1 MDEIKLDKY
10 NEIVRAVF
18 DIGVKYNNDD
28 IPNNMPSL
36 FVPGHGSV
44 YKFQD
49 KKILYLGKDTNGW
62 DNFKEDLKLYR
73 DIYKRDDLIKDVIN
87 RATNR
92 IENGCHIK
100 WWRGGTSGFWDFVF
114 KLQSKINEVNIEK
127 INLETLKNNEIITQ
141 SFAWGNCNIFQKL
154 VSDDIKYSD
163 IYNEIDE
170 KITEKYKFELLKY
183 MINSFNPDIIVIL
196 NWKEDVAF
204 IGEYNNKKTYIDDI
218 SKDIEK
224 DKKIKI
230 EYYHLSGGQHVF
242 WTYHPTGIR
251 RCGDSVARWVD
262 ALYEFMKI
270 EKVL

>member
-44 YKFQD
+44 YEFQD

-73 DIYKRDDLIKDVIN
+73 DIYKRDDLIKDVTN

-92 IENGCHIK
+92 IEDGCHIK
-100 WWRGGTSGFWDFVF
+100 WLRGGASGFWDFVF

-127 INLETLKNNEIITQ
+127 INLETLKKNEIITQ
-141 SFAWGNCNIFQKL
+141 NFAMGNCNIFQKL
-154 VSDDIKYSD
+154 LSDNIKYSD

-170 KITEKYKFELLKY
+170 K
-183 MINSFNPDIIVIL
+183 
-196 NWKEDVAF
+196 
-204 IGEYNNKKTYIDDI
+204 KTQ
-218 SKDIEK
+218 K
-224 DKKIKI
+224 
-230 EYYHLSGGQHVF
+230 
-242 WTYHPTGIR
+242 
-251 RCGDSVARWVD
+251 
-262 ALYEFMKI
+262 
-270 EKVL
+270 